1 MSFWGENKVSFTK
14 SDTGSRQNLVS
25 TASNMFEKIV
35 DKSIPGKN
43 SIYSGPK
50 IIIIKVKMLKQL

>member
-14 SDTGSRQNLVS
+14 RDTGSRQNLAS

-35 DKSIPGKN
+35 DKSIRV
-43 SIYSGPK
+43 K
-50 IIIIKVKMLKQL
+50 IPYTQVQK